1 MVRALA
7 RPLFSA
13 PCPHLLPSAPRNV
26 SERDFSG
33 GQNESKLLGEQGS
46 ERPRKTPKI
55 PEGKGDHALIVVGRQ
70 SAIGGWF
77 I

>member
-1 MVRALA
+1 
-7 RPLFSA
+7 LFSA

-33 GQNESKLLGEQGS
+33 GKNESKLLGEKRR
-46 ERPRKTPKI
+46 ERLRETPKVR
-55 PEGKGDHALIVVGRQ
+55 EGNRDHALIVVGRQ
-70 SAIGGWF
+70 SSVGDYF